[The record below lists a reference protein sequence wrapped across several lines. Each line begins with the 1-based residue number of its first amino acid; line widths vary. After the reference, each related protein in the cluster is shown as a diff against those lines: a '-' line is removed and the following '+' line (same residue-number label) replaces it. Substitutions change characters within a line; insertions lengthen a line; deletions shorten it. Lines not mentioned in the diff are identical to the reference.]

1 MSLPHG
7 GSRGASCCLT
17 AEYSRRGESCKSRL
31 PSKSKGVFPDFPRN
45 PREFLEN
52 IPEIGGR
59 CWRIFPEILGGRKQR
74 KGAFRQSVCPDRPVG
89 MVGCGGL
96 SCLSALLEAHGADVC
111 PGVSELGGV
120 EPELIDVAVP
130 EGVSGEVE
138 GVGVPF
144 AVLDGGG
151 GDGGV
156 EGDDEIG

>member
-1 MSLPHG
+1 ML
-7 GSRGASCCLT
+7 
-17 AEYSRRGESCKSRL
+17 E
-31 PSKSKGVFPDFPRN
+31 DFPRN
-45 PREFLEN
+45 L
-52 IPEIGGR
+52 
-59 CWRIFPEILGGRKQR
+59 GRKETEEGGVPAVSLSGTPR
-74 KGAFRQSVCPDRPVG
+74 GHGGGV
-89 MVGCGGL
+89 GL

>member
-1 MSLPHG
+1 ML
-7 GSRGASCCLT
+7 
-17 AEYSRRGESCKSRL
+17 E
-31 PSKSKGVFPDFPRN
+31 DFPRN
-45 PREFLEN
+45 
-52 IPEIGGR
+52 
-59 CWRIFPEILGGRKQR
+59 LGGRQR
-74 KGAFRQSVCPDRPVG
+74 KGAFRQSVCLSGTPRGHGGGV
-89 MVGCGGL
+89 GL
-96 SCLSALLEAHGADVC
+96 SCLSALLEAHGADVG